1 MKERYLILILIM
13 LGASVAFYML
23 SADTLEKNLAQINN
37 LDNRIKVSQEKLN
50 SARIL
55 DQELSQFAMIIDNSL
70 STSRQFSFDEIND
83 FKAAIGKMAHER
95 QISINKMSDTS
106 KWSLP
111 NLIENTFNLELEAT
125 YVQIGQFISDLESQ
139 DNIIKIQNLD
149 ISPAQ
154 ASDQTAASANAPS
167 RYRVLLE
174 LSIFKV
180 RREV

>member
-13 LGASVAFYML
+13 LGAAVAFYML
-23 SADTLEKNLAQINN
+23 SAESLESNIAQINN
-37 LDNRIKVSQEKLN
+37 LDNQIKVSQEKLN

-70 STSRQFSFDEIND
+70 STSRQFSIDEINEI
-83 FKAAIGKMAHER
+83 KVSIGKMAHER
-95 QISINKMSDTS
+95 QISINKLSDTS

-139 DNIIKIQNLD
+139 DNIIKVQSLD

-154 ASDQTAASANAPS
+154 SSNQNEASPNAPS